1 MISEIQK
8 KIIEKSIEN
17 SSDKDRQKVLNN
29 NISKYFHN
37 VGEAKL
43 QFKNIN
49 LAKKRAGSIKHRVL
63 NNLDKYLIEFEAGFT
78 KRGGKVIWALD
89 DQQAL
94 DEIYNILVK
103 NDIKSLIKSKSLI
116 SNEIGLINFLKNKNI
131 DVLESDLVD
140 FINNSID
147 KNEDSN
153 NLTSLDYL
161 SKEEIF
167 QYVSQKYGISKNSNL
182 NDIIRIISKIQKESI
197 IKSEVSVVEGNFIIS
212 DIGGILISENDGNS
226 VLSSSTS
233 KINIILA
240 SIERI
245 LPNLLDLDLF
255 IPLYSTFS
263 KGQKLSVY
271 NTILTGPRQDNEND
285 GPIEMYVILIDN
297 NRTKVIE
304 KKEQR
309 KAMSCIQCGA
319 CSNFCPI
326 YNIIGQ
332 KSYNSVY
339 KGAIGS
345 IITPFLKDTKDYNHL
360 SYTTTLCGK
369 CSEECPVNI
378 PLHELLLHNRNDFVN
393 NKDLSYDEKILIW
406 SWKKINLSRK
416 LMNLGSSN
424 FKNRLIK
431 HIFSNIWGS
440 KRNLPKFSSKNFNQ
454 QWKDKNKNS

>member
-1 MISEIQK
+1 MISEIEK

-17 SSDKDRQKVLNN
+17 SSNKDRQKILNN
-29 NISKYFHN
+29 NILKYYNN
-37 VGEAKL
+37 VSDAKF
-43 QFKNIN
+43 QYKNIN

-63 NNLDKYLIEFEAGFT
+63 NNLDKYLIEFEASFT

-89 DQQAL
+89 DEQAL
-94 DEIYNILVK
+94 NEIYNILIK
-103 NDIKSLIKSKSLI
+103 NDIKSIIKSKSLI
-116 SNEIGLINFLKNKNI
+116 CNEIGLYEFLKRKNI

-140 FINNSID
+140 FINNGIE
-147 KNEDSN
+147 KNGNIN

-161 SKEEIF
+161 SKEEIY
-167 QYVSQKYGISKNSNL
+167 QYVSQKYGISKNTNI
-182 NDIIRIISKIQKESI
+182 NDIIKIISKIQRESI
-197 IKSEVSVVEGNFIIS
+197 IKSEASIIEGNFIIS
-212 DIGGILISENDGNS
+212 DIGGIIISENDGNA
-226 VLSSSTS
+226 VLSSSIS
-233 KINIILA
+233 KINIIVS

-245 LPNLLDLDLF
+245 LPNLQDLDLF
-255 IPLYSTFS
+255 LPLYSTFS
-263 KGQKLSVY
+263 KGNKLFTY

-285 GPIEMYVILIDN
+285 GPLEMYVILIDN

-332 KSYNSVY
+332 DSYTTVY

-345 IITPFLKDTKDYNHL
+345 IITPFLKDSKDYNHL

-393 NKDLSYDEKILIW
+393 KKELNYNEKILIW

-424 FKNRLIK
+424 LKNKLIK

-440 KRNLPKFSSKNFNQ
+440 KRNLPIFSSKNFNQ
-454 QWKDKNKNS
+454 QWKDKNKNT